1 MPEEAQAWYEDLF
14 RKVFEAPEWQDFMK
28 DNGMVATFRGP
39 DGYKE
44 FLITFEDNHVRM
56 MRDVFGWELRDDL
69 TDRGG
74 S

>member
-1 MPEEAQAWYEDLF
+1 MEQ
-14 RKVFEAPEWQDFMK
+14 
-28 DNGMVATFRGP
+28 NGMVATFRGP
-39 DGYKE
+39 DEYKE

-69 TDRGG
+69 ADRDG